1 MKRITDFF
9 GKKKNQNNPEV
20 STNSNLTVTHNEV
33 NEGVP
38 NISTPGPSSSTML
51 HDLGTFQTGP
61 ARPIQANYPVTKFG
75 SQNRCF
81 LKSHY
86 EEFNW
91 LEYSAAQN
99 CAFCFPCRMFYNK
112 CIANSED
119 GFVKVGF
126 RNWKKAIEKFSR
138 HEKSSVHLAN
148 VEKLVLHKISEET
161 GSINTHLSNEY
172 KQEVERNVA
181 YLSKVFDIVMF
192 LGKQGLALR
201 GHDEKKSSSS
211 KGNFLEMC
219 EFLGK
224 YDTSFAASYNKKI
237 SYCSKDVQNEIVD
250 IITSIAI
257 EKIVKQVKNCGFY
270 AIMAD
275 EARCQKEQQLSFCIR
290 YVNGDLTPTECFLTF
305 RNCFD
310 KRTAA
315 ELSSLLLSLFQE
327 FGIADLPTVAQTYDG
342 ASVMSGVNTGYW
354 PADQSKRSIS

>member
-1 MKRITDFF
+1 MRECQIYQHLVHPLPQCYMILGHFKLVQPDLFKRTIPL
-9 GKKKNQNNPEV
+9 QNLEV
-20 STNSNLTVTHNEV
+20 KT
-33 NEGVP
+33 GV
-38 NISTPGPSSSTML
+38 S
-51 HDLGTFQTGP
+51 
-61 ARPIQANYPVTKFG
+61 
-75 SQNRCF
+75 
-81 LKSHY
+81 KSHY

-99 CAFCFPCRMFYNK
+99 CAFCFPCRMFYNE

-148 VEKLVLHKISEET
+148 VEKLALHKISEET

-275 EARCQKEQQLSFCIR
+275 EARCQKEPVI
-290 YVNGDLTPTECFLTF
+290 FLYTI
-305 RNCFD
+305 C
-310 KRTAA
+310 
-315 ELSSLLLSLFQE
+315 
-327 FGIADLPTVAQTYDG
+327 
-342 ASVMSGVNTGYW
+342 
-354 PADQSKRSIS
+354 